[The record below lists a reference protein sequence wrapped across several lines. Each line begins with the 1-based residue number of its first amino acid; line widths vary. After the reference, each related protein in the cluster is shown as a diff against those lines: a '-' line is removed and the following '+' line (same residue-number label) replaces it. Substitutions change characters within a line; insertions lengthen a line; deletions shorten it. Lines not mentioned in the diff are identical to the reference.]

1 MREYKFKRGF
11 KPHNE
16 RLEEMMEKHFGGFE
30 VDGEVYV
37 TTFGAA
43 KAKMWIENK
52 VLKVDTETDTNASNE
67 VAAQTVKLYNN
78 FLEDLTGYTAK
89 QRQKMMKKD
98 AEKKDE

>member
-16 RLEEMMEKHFGGFE
+16 RLEEMMEKHFDGFE

-37 TTFGAA
+37 AKFGAA
-43 KAKMWIENK
+43 TAKIWIDDK
-52 VLKVDTETDTNASNE
+52 ILKVETETDTNAPND
-67 VAAQTVKLYNN
+67 VAAQTVKVYNK

-98 AEKKDE
+98 AEKDE

>member
-37 TTFGAA
+37 ARFGAA
-43 KAKMWIENK
+43 TAKMWIEDK
-52 VLKVDTETDTNASNE
+52 KLKVETDTDTNASNE
-67 VAAQTVKLYNN
+67 VAAQTVRIYNN
-78 FLEDLTGYTAK
+78 FLGELTGYNAK
-89 QRQKMMKKD
+89 QRQKMMKKE
-98 AEKKDE
+98 AEKE

>member
-16 RLEEMMEKHFGGFE
+16 RLEEMMEKHFDSFE

-37 TTFGAA
+37 AKFGAA
-43 KAKMWIENK
+43 TAKMWIEDK
-52 VLKVDTETDTNASNE
+52 ILKVDTETDTDAPND
-67 VAAQTVKLYNN
+67 VAAHTVKVYNK

-98 AEKKDE
+98 AEKDK

>member
-1 MREYKFKRGF
+1 MREYKFKKGF

-30 VDGEVYV
+30 KEDEAYV
-37 TTFGAA
+37 ATFGAA
-43 KAKMWIENK
+43 RAKMWIEDK
-52 VLKVDTETDTNASNE
+52 MLKVDTETDTNASND
-67 VAAQTVKLYNN
+67 VAAETVKIYNK

-98 AEKKDE
+98 SEKE